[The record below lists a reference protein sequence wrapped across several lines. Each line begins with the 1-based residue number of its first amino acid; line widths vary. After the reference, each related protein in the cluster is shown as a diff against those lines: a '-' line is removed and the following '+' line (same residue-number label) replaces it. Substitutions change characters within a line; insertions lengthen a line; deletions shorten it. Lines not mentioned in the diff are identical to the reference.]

1 MKTINERIEFIIQEK
16 KMNYSSFGLSIG
28 STGQVIRSICTN
40 RNKPSCDIIQAII
53 ENYPEYDPL
62 WFTIGLGEFYK
73 HDTGAEKDLVQILKR
88 ENEILIKNN
97 DSLLKDK
104 ERLWGMLEKEDLG
117 KLEADKPTQR
127 EIYKLIDRK
136 RMVFEVA

>member
-1 MKTINERIEFIIQEK
+1 METINERIEFIIQEK

-40 RNKPSCDIIQAII
+40 RNKPSCDIIQAVI

-62 WFTIGLGEFYK
+62 WFTIGLGEYYK

-88 ENEILIKNN
+88 ENEILVKNN

-104 ERLWGMLEKEDLG
+104 ERLWGMLESNLG
-117 KLEADKPTQR
+117 KLQPEERTQVEIIKLFSR
-127 EIYKLIDRK
+127 EQTC
-136 RMVFEVA
+136 FQVA